1 MQGVC
6 LNDERRRKE
15 EGKKKK
21 NIKRVSSFPRAVL
34 IESSKFLKRRTR

>member
-1 MQGVC
+1 MQDVC

-15 EGKKKK
+15 EGKKK